1 MQLLHTTAALQ
12 IWNLLEWSN
21 SADCC
26 SEELQGGVVGKVC
39 WSWWWWLVSFLTLNS
54 VSANNTLSH
63 FLNVFTFTRRGVSGV
78 SEYLQHQLI
87 WVWEEAFNKYFHCS
101 FGRLHTLIIDH
112 EPGNI
117 LIINSWVHVE
127 MIRIFTPQLAH
138 LSQVFSHYNE
148 PICWTIFQWQVSS
161 EVYLNVSPGVKL
173 SIQLKTFTSHCAHVQ
188 HSPEMQS
195 FDNFYFNKTS

>member
-1 MQLLHTTAALQ
+1 MQLLQHCRYEISQYEVILQTAAVRSCRE
-12 IWNLLEWSN
+12 EWW
-21 SADCC
+21 
-26 SEELQGGVVGKVC
+26 GKCVDLGDDD
-39 WSWWWWLVSFLTLNS
+39 WWASSLSTQS
-54 VSANNTLSH
+54 QQTTLSATSS
-63 FLNVFTFTRRGVSGV
+63 TFSLSRAEESVDWV
-78 SEYLQHQLI
+78 SEYLQHQLM

-138 LSQVFSHYNE
+138 LSQVFSRHYNE